1 MEDSLATTPCNNGSL
16 ATTHNHHDAPSSSAT
31 GSGDTVGGSGDTVRG
46 SGDTGSGSGDNKD
59 SRIIIKRKVHE

>member
-31 GSGDTVGGSGDTVRG
+31 GSGDTVRG
-46 SGDTGSGSGDNKD
+46 SGDDTAIGSGDNKD